1 VSALDGFLSTWSQAR
16 TTFGQGTPSEGAQL
30 DRSGQLR
37 GLQDDVTSAA
47 PGSNWTGSGSDTYAE
62 ANSRHARTLGNLA
75 DLDKRLGA
83 EVDRS
88 AAAVAAGRRDLDAVR
103 QWVVDAAATVPRT
116 AAGDRMLWS
125 VVSKGSGELTDI
137 INRSNGD
144 LAAIAQRIRGL
155 GGEYDELRQPK
166 ESPGAEPVNVKGDG
180 DEKGDVPKTALDLN
194 DIVQLSPYDPKDPKT
209 FGPSGFK
216 ELVPGSGTWVP
227 DPNSPDYRPT
237 PVEAPLDL
245 NDIEHLNPGT
255 LGRPGLM
262 ELVPGSGT
270 WVPDPSSPSY
280 QPHPPQAPLD
290 LNDIVIIDQQ
300 ALGQPWEMELIP
312 GSGVWV
318 PDPNYGNPR

>member
-1 VSALDGFLSTWSQAR
+1 VSALDAFLATWSQAR

-88 AAAVAAGRRDLDAVR
+88 AAVVVAGRRDLDAVR

-155 GGEYDELRQPK
+155 GGEYDELRGAK
-166 ESPGAEPVNVKGDG
+166 KGEGAEPMNVKGDG
-180 DEKGDVPKTALDLN
+180 DDNGDVPDTALDLN
-194 DIVQLSPYDPKDPKT
+194 DIVYKT
-209 FGPSGFK
+209 PGEKGDSGYM
-216 ELVPGSGTWVP
+216 ELVPHSGVWVP
-227 DPNSPDYRPT
+227 DPKSPFYRPT
-237 PVEAPLDL
+237 PVEAPLDY
-245 NDIEHLNPGT
+245 NDIEYYPNVPGKPKV
-255 LGRPGLM
+255 LGPTGYM
-262 ELVPGSGT
+262 ELVPGSGA
-270 WVPDPSSPSY
+270 WVPDPKSPTY
-280 QPHPPQAPLD
+280 QPHTPEAPVD
-290 LNDIVIIDQQ
+290 LNQIQIVDPT
-300 ALGQPWEMELIP
+300 ALIP
-312 GSGVWV
+312 RGLVELWPHSGVLM
-318 PDPNYGNPR
+318 PDPNLGRPF